1 MKPYT
6 RIIFIVVLA
15 LLLASV
21 LIGATPAQPAHA
33 FGGTYHVVLWGQ
45 SIYDIA
51 LLYGVSAWAIACAN
65 GLYNGNRLYVG
76 QVLFIPYDMTSF
88 GSYGCMPAYPSPNP
102 YLYLYPGTYG
112 CTYRVRWG
120 DTLSG
125 IAWQFHTS
133 VTALAYVNNIWDPNY
148 IYAGQLL
155 RLPGCYW

>member
-1 MKPYT
+1 MKPNA

-15 LLLASV
+15 VILAGA

-33 FGGTYHVVLWGQ
+33 SGTYHVVLWGQ
-45 SIYDIA
+45 TLYDIA
-51 LLYGVSAWAIACAN
+51 LWYGVNVWTLACAN
-65 GLYNGNRLYVG
+65 GLYNANYIYAG
-76 QVLFIPYDMTSF
+76 QVLYIPY
-88 GSYGCMPAYPSPNP
+88 GSAWYGGYGCVPTYPAPSPYP
-102 YLYLYPGTYG
+102 YPGPYG

-125 IAWQFHTS
+125 IAWRYHTS
-133 VTALAYVNNIWDPNY
+133 VSALTYANHIWNPNF